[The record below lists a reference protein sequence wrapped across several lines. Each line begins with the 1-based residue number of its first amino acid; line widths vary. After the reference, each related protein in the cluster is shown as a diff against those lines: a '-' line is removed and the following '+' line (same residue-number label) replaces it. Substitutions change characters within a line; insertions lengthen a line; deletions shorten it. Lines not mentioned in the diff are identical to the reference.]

1 MKTDL
6 TWLVGRR
13 LKDVEK
19 RDYSWFFVL
28 DDGNTIATESVW
40 RLIIPQRIVI
50 TSEDDGQSFGLT
62 VPVNAA
68 QKVKDYLGQNQIVRF
83 ELKEPTSDLIL
94 HFSNDHT
101 IEFLNL
107 SCGYE
112 GWRITYGPKEVICMG
127 GGGLTEFAPKN

>member
-19 RDYSWFFVL
+19 RDCSWFFVL

-40 RLIIPQRIVI
+40 RLITPQRIVV
-50 TSEDDGQSFGLT
+50 TSEDEGQSFGLT

-68 QKVKDYLGQNQIVRF
+68 QRMKDSLGQSKIVRF
-83 ELKEPTSDLIL
+83 ELKEPTSDLLL
-94 HFSNDHT
+94 HFSNDQI

-112 GWRITYGPKEVICMG
+112 GWRMTHGSQEIICMG
-127 GGGLTEFAPKN
+127 GGGLTELVLKT